1 MREIVLD
8 TETTGLDPKD
18 GHRMVEIGCVELL
31 NHIPTGKTWHYYIN
45 PEREIPA
52 EATAVHG
59 ITNDRVK
66 KEPIFAE
73 IVGSFADFIEG
84 ARLVIHNAEFDV
96 KFLNYQMKEFGYPAI
111 KVTDTIDTLLI
122 ARKKF
127 PGQPANLDALC
138 RRFNIDLSGREFHG
152 ALLDAQLLADVYLEL
167 SGGRQHGL
175 ELGQSQKSNMID
187 VVTKTNSSM
196 KKIEREYREPR
207 VFSIPQDELDAHE
220 EMIKKLKEPLWKQ

>member
-66 KEPIFAE
+66 KEPTFAE

-96 KFLNYQMKEFGYPAI
+96 KFLNI
-111 KVTDTIDTLLI
+111 
-122 ARKKF
+122 
-127 PGQPANLDALC
+127 
-138 RRFNIDLSGREFHG
+138 
-152 ALLDAQLLADVYLEL
+152 
-167 SGGRQHGL
+167 
-175 ELGQSQKSNMID
+175 
-187 VVTKTNSSM
+187 
-196 KKIEREYREPR
+196 
-207 VFSIPQDELDAHE
+207 
-220 EMIKKLKEPLWKQ
+220 